1 MVWSGINKR
10 RFVRA
15 VFECVVKVKKKGTP
29 LIFQTHTENISIG
42 GVCVILERGLFRGT
56 AVEVEIFLPDDFPP
70 IRCDGRV
77 VWALK
82 REGHAERKPS
92 QYDTGIEFTEIS
104 DENKG
109 RIEHIILELL
119 KY

>member
-15 VFECVVKVKKKGTP
+15 VFECVVVVKKKGTP

-42 GVCVILERGLFRGT
+42 GVYVILERALFKRT
-56 AVEVEIFLPDDFPP
+56 PVELEIFLPDDFPP
-70 IRCDGRV
+70 VRCDGRV
-77 VWALK
+77 VWVLRRDGYAEK
-82 REGHAERKPS
+82 RPS
-92 QYDTGIEFTEIS
+92 HYDTGIEFTEIS

-109 RIEHIILELL
+109 RIEHIIFELL